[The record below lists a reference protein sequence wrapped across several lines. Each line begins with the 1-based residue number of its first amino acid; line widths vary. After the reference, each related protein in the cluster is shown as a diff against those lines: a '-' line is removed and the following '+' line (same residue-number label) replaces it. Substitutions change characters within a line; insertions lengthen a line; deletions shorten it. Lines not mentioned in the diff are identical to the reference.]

1 MLIFLSKCFLLSV
14 LCNKYLFEN
23 FKFMPLWQKLA
34 MAGSGHVGI
43 GQRCRLWQQ
52 TAEGILDSPLWVR
65 RVAIC
70 SG

>member
-1 MLIFLSKCFLLSV
+1 
-14 LCNKYLFEN
+14 
-23 FKFMPLWQKLA
+23 MPLWQKLA

-43 GQRCRLWQQ
+43 GQRCRLWPQ
-52 TAEGILDSPLWVR
+52 TAESILDSSLWVR